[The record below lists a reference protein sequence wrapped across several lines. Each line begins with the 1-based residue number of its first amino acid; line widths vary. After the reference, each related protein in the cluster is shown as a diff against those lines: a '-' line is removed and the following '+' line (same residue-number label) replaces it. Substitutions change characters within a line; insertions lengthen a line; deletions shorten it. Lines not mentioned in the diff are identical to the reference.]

1 MQLGT
6 YTVCVC
12 VCLMNLAHIG
22 VHGVHLQEVKIHG
35 QLTKHYWWP
44 QMCTDITAC
53 CHKCEV
59 CVSHIVGHA
68 RLPTNEIVNDTVSCK
83 MMKLDDY
90 ACGYSMGLVCIVIM
104 MSYYSLM

>member
-1 MQLGT
+1 MCVCVC
-6 YTVCVC
+6 VCVC
-12 VCLMNLAHIG
+12 VCLTDLVHIG
-22 VHGVHLQEVKIHG
+22 VHGAHLQEVKIHG
-35 QLTKHYWWP
+35 QLTKNYWWP

-59 CVSHIVGHA
+59 CVSHIVGHT
-68 RLPTNEIVNDTVSCK
+68 RLPTNEIVNDR

-90 ACGYSMGLVCIVIM
+90 ACDYSMGLVCIVIM